1 MIAGFGKMVGLLDGV
16 APPARV
22 VDSWD
27 FNYLLTYRA
36 DLRIRN
42 FFALVDDL
50 LSNTVLKDE
59 LTELIENDMV
69 HMKER
74 SHEGLVWRHGRGTD
88 LGNYK
93 YGLLYCTLV
102 RVSRE
107 RCPDVSNLFA
117 AMERLDNRLAI
128 RSNRRTCIVAKGDV
142 IECVLA
148 RSRYTGTSVPIE
160 LHADRFAMQATF
172 QAMDDCIDDLYR
184 CAWRGDSHPFYRDLP
199 WVHHLSAMVLVASS
213 VTSPAPPPRWR
224 AVFDSLVRNAFRL

>member
-59 LTELIENDMV
+59 LAELIENDMV

-160 LHADRFAMQATF
+160 LHADRFAMQGTF
-172 QAMDDCIDDLYR
+172 KAMDDCIDDLYR
-184 CAWRGDSHPFYRDLP
+184 CAWRGDSHPLYRDLP